1 MNTLVIQKNKK
12 VYFSSDQHFGAPSY
26 ESSKKREE
34 IFLNWLNFIEK
45 DAGALFLLGDLFDF
59 WFEYSKVV
67 PKGFVRILGKLANI
81 SDKGIPIYFFVGN
94 HDLWM
99 NDYFTKELNIKVFLS
114 PQEFTINKK
123 SFLIGHGDGIG
134 PGDYG
139 YKRMK
144 KIFTNPIMKIFFRW
158 IHPDLGVKLAQYLS
172 INNKLISGNDDR
184 KYNGPEN
191 EIIFQYVIKKNKK
204 KFRDFYVFGH
214 RHLPLEIPLNESRY
228 INLGDWITHFTYAE
242 FSDKNFSI
250 KKWKSDND

>member
-191 EIIFQYVIKKNKK
+191 EIIFQYVIKKNKEK
-204 KFRDFYVFGH
+204 VRDFYIFGH
-214 RHLPLEIPLNESRY
+214 RHLPLEIPLKESRY

-242 FSDKNFSI
+242 FSNKNFSI

>member
-99 NDYFTKELNIKVFLS
+99 NDYFTKELNIKVFFS
-114 PQEFTINKK
+114 PQEFTINEK

-172 INNKLISGNDDR
+172 INNKLISGNYDR

-191 EIIFQYVIKKNKK
+191 EIIFQYVIKKNKEK
-204 KFRDFYVFGH
+204 SRDFYVFGH

>member
-99 NDYFTKELNIKVFLS
+99 NDYFTKELNIKVFIS

-191 EIIFQYVIKKNKK
+191 EIIFQYVIKKNKE

>member
-99 NDYFTKELNIKVFLS
+99 NDYFTKELNIKVFFS
-114 PQEFTINKK
+114 PQEFTINEK

-172 INNKLISGNDDR
+172 INNKLISGNYDR

-191 EIIFQYVIKKNKK
+191 EIIFQYVIKKNKE

>member
-1 MNTLVIQKNKK
+1 MNTLVVQKNKK

-191 EIIFQYVIKKNKK
+191 EIIFQYVIKKNKE

>member
-99 NDYFTKELNIKVFLS
+99 NDYFTKELNIKVFFS
-114 PQEFTINKK
+114 PQEFTINEK

-144 KIFTNPIMKIFFRW
+144 KIFTNPIMKTFFRW

-191 EIIFQYVIKKNKK
+191 EIIFQYVIKKNKE